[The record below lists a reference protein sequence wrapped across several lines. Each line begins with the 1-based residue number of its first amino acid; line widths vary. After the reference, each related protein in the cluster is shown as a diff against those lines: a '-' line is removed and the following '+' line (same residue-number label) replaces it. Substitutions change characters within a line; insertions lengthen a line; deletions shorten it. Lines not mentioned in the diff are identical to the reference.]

1 MNMLTSLKQTGKTIG
16 SEINQAWGSLAEG
29 WRELLSRGSASLTQ
43 FKPDKGDKPARDSQ
57 MDRFPRW
64 SLLAGELEETAGNV
78 VVRVELPGMEKAD
91 CEIILERNMLHVRG
105 EKRFQRETSDSTYH
119 MMERAY
125 GFFQRSIPLPRN
137 VAIDK
142 AEAAFKNGVLTV
154 RLPKGEPDRSKLI
167 PIS

>member
-43 FKPDKGDKPARDSQ
+43 FKPDKGDKPARNSQ

-78 VVRVELPGMEKAD
+78 VVRVELPGMDKAD
-91 CEIILERNMLHVRG
+91 CRVTIDGNLLRLSG
-105 EKRFQRETSDSTYH
+105 EKRFEREAHDSTYH
-119 MMERAY
+119 VMERAY
-125 GFFQRSIPLPRN
+125 GAFERVIPLPRS
-137 VAIDK
+137 VDVDK
-142 AEAAFKNGVLTV
+142 AEASFRNGVLTV
-154 RLPKGEPDRSKLI
+154 RLPKGASDTARAIQVS
-167 PIS
+167 